1 MPYPSSLCFIVPAL
15 IAIAASA
22 TAVTKILEAERGAR
36 LTLTMEKANDRFR
49 MAPRLHLYN

>member
-1 MPYPSSLCFIVPAL
+1 MSYFSPLCFIVPAL

-36 LTLTMEKANDRFR
+36 LTLAMERANDRFR
-49 MAPRLHLYN
+49 MAPRLHLYD